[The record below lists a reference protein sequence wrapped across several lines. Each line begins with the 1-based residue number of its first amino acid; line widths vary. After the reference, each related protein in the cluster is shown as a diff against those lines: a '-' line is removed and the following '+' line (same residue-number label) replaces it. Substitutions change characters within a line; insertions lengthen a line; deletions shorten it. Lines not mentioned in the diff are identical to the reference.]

1 MRVAA
6 SRLAH
11 THLWQRLPKRL
22 RRAGLERLASWLAP
36 RPATRPVAGRSVVV
50 AGVLRATT
58 GLGQSARYCRQ
69 ALVALGEAVE
79 TADVS
84 DVFLAASSQLPAEV
98 PNGAPSGGPGI
109 AIIHVNAPLLPLAC
123 LRLGRAPLR
132 GKVIVGYWAWEL
144 PGVPANW
151 RRGADFVHEIWVP
164 SQFVAD
170 AVRPI
175 AGDRPVRVVPH
186 PAALDFGTTPVPRPE
201 EAGRPFTVLTM
212 FDMSSGFSRKNPTG
226 AIRAFRMAFGDD
238 PSVRLIVKCHSA
250 AVYPE
255 GRRQLSEAAAGAS
268 NIVIDERT
276 FDRAQVVALFRQ
288 GDAFL
293 SLHRS
298 EGFGLSIAEA
308 MAAGMPAV
316 VTNWSGNIDFCGD
329 GNSMPV
335 PARLIAASDPQGEY
349 DHRDQLWADPD
360 LDIAAAHLLR
370 LRSDRNL
377 RERLGRSARD
387 DVLRHLGPE
396 AYAQALAACR
406 ARFA

>member
-22 RRAGLERLASWLAP
+22 RRASLERLASWLAP
-36 RPATRPVAGRSVVV
+36 RPATRPVAGRSVIV

-84 DVFLAASSQLPAEV
+84 DAFLAASSQVPAEV

-123 LRLGRAPLR
+123 LRLGRALLR

-175 AGDRPVRVVPH
+175 AGDRPVRVCR
-186 PAALDFGTTPVPRPE
+186 TPRRSISAQLQFHAPKRP
-201 EAGRPFTVLTM
+201 
-212 FDMSSGFSRKNPTG
+212 G
-226 AIRAFRMAFGDD
+226 A
-238 PSVRLIVKCHSA
+238 PSPS
-250 AVYPE
+250 
-255 GRRQLSEAAAGAS
+255 
-268 NIVIDERT
+268 
-276 FDRAQVVALFRQ
+276 
-288 GDAFL
+288 
-293 SLHRS
+293 
-298 EGFGLSIAEA
+298 
-308 MAAGMPAV
+308 
-316 VTNWSGNIDFCGD
+316 
-329 GNSMPV
+329 
-335 PARLIAASDPQGEY
+335 
-349 DHRDQLWADPD
+349 
-360 LDIAAAHLLR
+360 
-370 LRSDRNL
+370 
-377 RERLGRSARD
+377 
-387 DVLRHLGPE
+387 
-396 AYAQALAACR
+396 
-406 ARFA
+406 